1 MKIEPKATFMTS
13 VLIKVLS
20 LRKNLCGKDHGVAV
34 YFKHGERSMVF
45 ACDKWD
51 AIRDNIYAIGKTIEA
66 LRGIE
71 RWGASDMLE
80 RAFTGFIALE
90 NMSSEKWQDILQV
103 GNTYTPE
110 ECERHYKILAKDAHP
125 DRCG

>member
-1 MKIEPKATFMTS
+1 
-13 VLIKVLS
+13 
-20 LRKNLCGKDHGVAV
+20 
-34 YFKHGERSMVF
+34 
-45 ACDKWD
+45 
-51 AIRDNIYAIGKTIEA
+51 
-66 LRGIE
+66 
-71 RWGASDMLE
+71 MLE

-125 DRCG
+125 DRGGSHDAMQKLNWARDQERQELSK